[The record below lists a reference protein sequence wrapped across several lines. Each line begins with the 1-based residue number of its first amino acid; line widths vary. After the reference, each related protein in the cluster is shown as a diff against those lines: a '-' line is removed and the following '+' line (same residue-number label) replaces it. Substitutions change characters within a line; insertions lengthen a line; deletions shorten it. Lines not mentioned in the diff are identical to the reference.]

1 MKIWAMPAPISSNM
15 GEEEIKELTTFIAS
29 SLKRGVS
36 RYGWYEEDM
45 SKYKRTKEDIKE
57 MIKHFKFYIAR
68 GQHLNPIRF
77 LQKVNIGDWVVHIN
91 VPKIGFCTAAQVIG
105 KYEENDSHKLYSYNL
120 RHTLKIDT
128 TTLVEFNRNSP
139 AVLPKISNQL
149 KYRGNQW
156 SVNDTSAFLESI
168 NNLNIDTADEIEKD
182 RTYYLKNAIT
192 PSLESIAEKIN
203 AYYPKEDL
211 KYLMVKVFQA
221 MPDVSNVVL
230 KNNIHNSNYEKD
242 LYITYKTDG
251 TATPLTQMVLINV
264 YEKDDFE
271 ISIKE
276 PILNAIETYNIE
288 TALVIDINNNTPNLK
303 KNISKLSAANN
314 KQIDLLAGVD
324 VIRFIIKQCPEL
336 LQ

>member
-15 GEEEIKELTTFIAS
+15 GEEEMLELTTFIAS

-36 RYGWYEEDM
+36 RYGWYKEDM
-45 SKYKRTKEDIKE
+45 YKYRITKEDIKE
-57 MIKHFKFYIAR
+57 MIKHIKFYVAK
-68 GQHLNPIRF
+68 GQHLNPISF

-91 VPKIGFCTAAQVIG
+91 VPKMGFCTAARVIG
-105 KYEENDSHKLYSYNL
+105 KYEENDSHRLYRYNFK
-120 RHTLKIDT
+120 HTLKIDT
-128 TTLVEFNRNSP
+128 NTLIEFNRNSP

-149 KYRGNQW
+149 KYRGNNW
-156 SVNDTSAFLESI
+156 TINDKAAFLESI
-168 NNLNIDTADEIEKD
+168 YNLHLYMADEINID

-211 KYLMVKVFQA
+211 KYLMAKVFKA
-221 MPDVSNVVL
+221 MPDVSNVVF

-251 TATPLTQMVLINV
+251 TATSITQMVLINV

-276 PILNAIETYNIE
+276 PILNAIETHKID
-288 TALVIDINNNTPNLK
+288 TALVIDINNNTLNLK
-303 KNISKLSAANN
+303 ENISQLSALTN
-314 KQIDLLAGVD
+314 KQID
-324 VIRFIIKQCPEL
+324 
-336 LQ
+336 